1 MSVGIALDNGP
12 EEEGVRTCHRL
23 RIWLS
28 VFAGCE
34 CRRDGRGYERPLCR
48 LRSSRVRF
56 QKDARRENWI
66 ERAMSKK
73 TQKQEG
79 PKTKCKELFSFFPP
93 LPLARELKAG
103 LAIRNESRR
112 LRTSPVS
119 WLGGRSSSGETGAS
133 TQPSRGAAPFRA
145 IRRSGLRACF
155 SRLTVARRRRLT
167 RVDPNWSGVN
177 APSSRA
183 RSPR

>member
-1 MSVGIALDNGP
+1 MG
-12 EEEGVRTCHRL
+12 
-23 RIWLS
+23 LS
-28 VFAGCE
+28 IFAGCE
-34 CRRDGRGYERPLCR
+34 CRRDGGEFERRLCR
-48 LRSSRVRF
+48 LRLRRARF
-56 QKDARRENWI
+56 RKDARPENWI
-66 ERAMSKK
+66 ERATSKK
-73 TQKQEG
+73 TQKREA
-79 PKTKCKELFSFFPP
+79 PKTKYEEELFSFFPP

-103 LAIRNESRR
+103 LAIRNESHR

-119 WLGGRSSSGETGAS
+119 WLGGRSSPGETGAS

-145 IRRSGLRACF
+145 IRRSRLRACF

-167 RVDPNWSGVN
+167 RVDPNGSGVN